1 MEHGLHQSIS
11 EPVRNISN
19 EVEATRRA
27 RVVHV
32 SNVDEICKLATRMQ
46 AEETRE
52 PVSRSQVCP
61 KTISVAFEDV
71 QATELVKAM
80 DGRVCVTMDV
90 VQRHQKGHHED
101 GSQAEDPREQA
112 K

>member
-1 MEHGLHQSIS
+1 MEHGLHQVFS

-19 EVEATRRA
+19 EVEATSRA

-32 SNVDEICKLATRMQ
+32 SDVDEICKLATRKQ

-52 PVSRSQVCP
+52 PVSRNQVCP
-61 KTISVAFEDV
+61 KTASVAFEDV

-80 DGRVCVTMDV
+80 NRRV
-90 VQRHQKGHHED
+90 
-101 GSQAEDPREQA
+101 
-112 K
+112 